1 MKKHILFLAT
11 LVGLAACSNDPDPAT
26 EKANFVRVYDNNRF
40 NASYR
45 PLDVVQ
51 TPDGG
56 YLIMG
61 ERNISEDNAPYYAGI
76 FILKVDELGLVVSE
90 VEVTSDK
97 VNPVAPLLKV
107 GDKFYFFNM
116 DPLTTQAQ
124 LSEVSANGSLVS
136 TTLVNGVFYPAA
148 AAMDGTGFVVL
159 GYDNAT
165 RESVVSLVS
174 TSGVASTQKGFSV
187 GAGDAAEE
195 PIIEH
200 YNRTGKVFPFQIGK
214 TTSGRYFFNGF
225 YDYTFSLVFT
235 DLAADGPLGRVNG
248 NQDKGG
254 FSQLMP
260 LEGNRW
266 AAATFSFGRN
276 FLMPSITLNESA
288 TDQVSN
294 LEEANGLSLVELTP
308 NATVKI
314 YQVTINGTPV
324 TLFASNTVGK
334 QISLYAYD
342 RATGTLMGTHYLG
355 FSNPFEVGAVTATT
369 DGGLAICG
377 TTYIAG
383 RFPRTVLFKMSA
395 EKVNEAF

>member
-1 MKKHILFLAT
+1 MKKIILLFACSL
-11 LVGLAACSNDPDPAT
+11 LWIACSNDPDPAT
-26 EKANFVRVYDNNRF
+26 EKANFVRVYDNNQF

-51 TPDGG
+51 TADGG
-56 YLIMG
+56 YLILG
-61 ERNISEDNAPYYAGI
+61 ERDISEDGAPYYAGA
-76 FILKVDELGLVVSE
+76 FILKVDAFGLVVSE
-90 VEVTSDK
+90 LEVTSDK
-97 VNPVAPLLKV
+97 VNPLAPILRL
-107 GDKFYFFNM
+107 GDKLYFFNM

-124 LSEVSANGSLVS
+124 LSEISPNGNLVA
-136 TTLVNGVFYPAA
+136 TTLVSGVFYPAA
-148 AAMDGTGFVVL
+148 AAVDGNGFVVL

-165 RESVVSLVS
+165 RESVVSVVS
-174 TSGVASTQKGFSV
+174 AAGTASTQKGFSI

-200 YNRTGKVFPFQIGK
+200 YNRTGNVFPFQIGK
-214 TTSGRYFFNGF
+214 TASGRYFFNGF

-248 NQDKGG
+248 NQGNGG

-260 LEGNRW
+260 LEGNRY

-276 FLMPSITLNESA
+276 FLMPSVTINESA
-288 TDQVSN
+288 IEQVSN
-294 LEEANGLSLVELTP
+294 LEDASGLSLLELSP

-314 YQVTINGTPV
+314 YSVTIKGTPV

-334 QISLYAYD
+334 QIALYAYD
-342 RATGTLMGTHYLG
+342 RVAGTLLGTHYLG
-355 FSNPFEVGAVTATT
+355 FSNPFEVGAVTPTA

-377 TTYIAG
+377 TTYVAG
-383 RFPRTVLFKMSA
+383 RFPRAVLFKMSA

>member
-1 MKKHILFLAT
+1 MKKTILFLAT
-11 LVGLAACSNDPDPAT
+11 VAFCAACSNDPDPAI
-26 EKANFVRVYDNNRF
+26 EKANFVRIYDNNQF
-40 NASYR
+40 DASYR

-51 TPDGG
+51 TADGG
-56 YLIMG
+56 YLILG
-61 ERNISEDNAPYYAGI
+61 ERDISEDNAPYYAGA
-76 FILKVDELGLVVSE
+76 FILKVDEWGQVVSE
-90 VEVTSDK
+90 LEVTSDQ
-97 VNPVAPLLKV
+97 VNPLAPLLKV
-107 GDKFYFFNM
+107 GDKIYFFNM

-124 LSEVSANGSLVS
+124 LSEVSPNGSLVS

-148 AAMDGTGFVVL
+148 AAVDGNGFVVL

-165 RESVVSLVS
+165 RESVISLVS
-174 TSGVASTQKGFSV
+174 TSGVASAQKGFSV

-200 YNRTGKVFPFQIGK
+200 YNRTGKVFPFQVGK
-214 TTSGRYFFNGF
+214 TASGRYFFNGF

-260 LEGNRW
+260 LEGNRY

-276 FLMPSITLNESA
+276 FLMPSVTLNESA

-294 LEEANGLSLVELTP
+294 LEDAGGLSLLELTP
-308 NATVKI
+308 NAIVKI
-314 YQVTINGTPV
+314 YSVTINGTPV
-324 TLFASNTVGK
+324 TLYASNTVSK

-342 RATGTLMGTHYLG
+342 RTAGTLMGTHYLG
-355 FSNPFEVGAVTATT
+355 FSNPFEVGAVTPTA

-377 TTYIAG
+377 TTYVAG
-383 RFPRTVLFKMSA
+383 RFPRAVLFKMSA
-395 EKVNEAF
+395 DKVNEAF